1 MANLVDAQL
10 ITVVADTVIEK
21 LVLDA
26 FLKMGVKGYSCVY
39 CFGKG
44 RHAAIEDPYSGK
56 SRVRIEM
63 VVPPALVDKIMDYL
77 HSPQVNHY
85 AVIEYVQT
93 VKVDA
98 RDHFYN

>member
-1 MANLVDAQL
+1 MANLVEAQL
-10 ITVVADTVIEK
+10 ITVVADTVIERTI
-21 LVLDA
+21 LDA
-26 FLKMGVKGYSCVY
+26 FLKMGVKGYTCVY

-63 VVPPALVDKIMDYL
+63 VVPDAIVAKIMDYL
-77 HSPQVNHY
+77 HSPQINHY

-93 VKVDA
+93 IKIDS
-98 RDHFYN
+98 RDHFH